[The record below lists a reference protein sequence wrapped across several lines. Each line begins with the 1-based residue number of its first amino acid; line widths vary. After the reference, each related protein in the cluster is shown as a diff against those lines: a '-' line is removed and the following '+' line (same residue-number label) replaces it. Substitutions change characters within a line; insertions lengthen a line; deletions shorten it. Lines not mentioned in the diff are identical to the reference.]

1 VIAVDDGTRDGDSGS
16 TASTSK
22 CILARCRSY
31 LERKRRSSDQRLR
44 KPASGGTQDGGMGWG
59 GEGGE
64 ILGEITRAGVTEL
77 RITRDDRTRGGRY
90 KGAVG
95 WEGAK
100 NEIQR
105 GLNPIIK

>member
-1 VIAVDDGTRDGDSGS
+1 MATADRRRRRPSAFSRDAGVISNVSVVRRTNACASLQAEERR
-16 TASTSK
+16 TA
-22 CILARCRSY
+22 
-31 LERKRRSSDQRLR
+31 
-44 KPASGGTQDGGMGWG
+44 GWG
-59 GEGGE
+59 GGGGGE